1 MSIGK
6 SSGDTIADIKDMVAK
21 YQSIKQSE
29 TEANEPIES
38 KIAEDT
44 GAQEEFNSNS
54 QDISE
59 AQMYLNW
66 LRRQKIKSVVTTIF
80 SIIGIISGLIGT
92 IFFFSGNRSITYIC
106 AAITLL
112 DSFIQ
117 VPIGEQKNFATEL
130 VTVIIRLIVGLI
142 TNIGIA
148 DGISISLCIGC
159 LALAILGWSLQLI
172 AYLKNK

>member
-21 YQSIKQSE
+21 YQCIKQSE
-29 TEANEPIES
+29 TVANEPIES

-66 LRRQKIKSVVTTIF
+66 LRRQKIKSLVTTIF
-80 SIIGIISGLIGT
+80 SKIGIISGLIGT
-92 IFFFSGNRSITYIC
+92 IFFF
-106 AAITLL
+106 
-112 DSFIQ
+112 
-117 VPIGEQKNFATEL
+117 
-130 VTVIIRLIVGLI
+130 
-142 TNIGIA
+142 
-148 DGISISLCIGC
+148 
-159 LALAILGWSLQLI
+159 
-172 AYLKNK
+172 

>member
-38 KIAEDT
+38 KI
-44 GAQEEFNSNS
+44 
-54 QDISE
+54 
-59 AQMYLNW
+59 
-66 LRRQKIKSVVTTIF
+66 
-80 SIIGIISGLIGT
+80 ISGLIGT

-117 VPIGEQKNFATEL
+117 VTIGEQKNFATEL
-130 VTVIIRLIVGLI
+130 VTVIIGLIVGLI

>member
-59 AQMYLNW
+59 AQMYLNYMKNV
-66 LRRQKIKSVVTTIF
+66 RRMIMNV
-80 SIIGIISGLIGT
+80 
-92 IFFFSGNRSITYIC
+92 
-106 AAITLL
+106 
-112 DSFIQ
+112 
-117 VPIGEQKNFATEL
+117 
-130 VTVIIRLIVGLI
+130 
-142 TNIGIA
+142 
-148 DGISISLCIGC
+148 
-159 LALAILGWSLQLI
+159 
-172 AYLKNK
+172 